1 MKKSPPVPVDKSPA
15 ETPGIVRVAIVVNS
29 LLLGAAVIIPRRFDG
44 VNDQREVAGAA
55 VAFAI
60 PMALI
65 LTIGA
70 AAAIRAYILARRQ
83 DRPVRWTAFL
93 PASIFVLGMA
103 ITLGL
108 VFSQSY

>member
-1 MKKSPPVPVDKSPA
+1 MKTAPPRSVNQRPA
-15 ETPGIVRVAIVVNS
+15 ETPGLVWVAVVANI
-29 LLLGAAVIIPRRFDG
+29 LLLAAAIIIPRRFNNTHNG
-44 VNDQREVAGAA
+44 QEGAGAA

-65 LTIGA
+65 LAVGA
-70 AAAIRAYILARRQ
+70 ATAIRAYILARRQ
-83 DRPVRWTAFL
+83 DRPIRWTAFL
-93 PASIFVLGMA
+93 PASIFLIGMA

>member
-1 MKKSPPVPVDKSPA
+1 MADKRPA
-15 ETPGIVRVAIVVNS
+15 ETPGIVRLAIVINA
-29 LLLGAAVIIPRRFDG
+29 LLLAAAIIVPRRFNNTR
-44 VNDQREVAGAA
+44 NDEEGAGAA

-65 LTIGA
+65 LAIGA

-83 DRPVRWTAFL
+83 DRPMRWTAFL
-93 PASIFVLGMA
+93 PASIFLLGIA

>member
-1 MKKSPPVPVDKSPA
+1 MKKAPPRTGDNRPA
-15 ETPGIVRVAIVVNS
+15 ETPGIVRIAVVINALLLVLAIV
-29 LLLGAAVIIPRRFDG
+29 IPRRFNNVRDAQEG
-44 VNDQREVAGAA
+44 AGAA
-55 VAFAI
+55 VAFAL

-65 LTIGA
+65 LIIGA

-93 PASIFVLGMA
+93 PASIFLLGIA